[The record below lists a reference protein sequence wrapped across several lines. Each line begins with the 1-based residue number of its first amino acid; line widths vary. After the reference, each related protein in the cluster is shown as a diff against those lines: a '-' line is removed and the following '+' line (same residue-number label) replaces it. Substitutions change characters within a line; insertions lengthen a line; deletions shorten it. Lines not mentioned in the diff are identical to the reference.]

1 MASKSTRR
9 VLILGASG
17 LVGTAVLREA
27 SRYPELVCV
36 PATRGVR
43 DGFVSLTFDTLTT
56 PSTWAKILQ
65 DLNVHAVVNCVGIWN
80 GAPEQF
86 ELIQYQVPA
95 ALGLACARLKL
106 HLTHVSA
113 LGFKVD
119 SPLPYVSTKA
129 RAAQFILD
137 KVPGSTII
145 YPSLIFGA
153 SGQST
158 RFFMQ
163 LATLPVQADLGYPK
177 NLQPVH
183 VDEVARAIV
192 DSVRGA
198 RLERE
203 IDCAGRVR
211 VNIHEYLASL
221 RTGMGLKRSRL
232 TVTVPRA
239 VTKAMFHW
247 GEKLGSQF
255 VNRQTCALLTE
266 GTHSDRDFPTARP
279 YEAYACPDDAR
290 QALNAWLYGATQAG
304 MGVLWLGTAI
314 GRWFFWPREDS
325 LQLLALLHPS
335 LGTTGWL
342 AASCLLDA
350 AMGIL
355 SFVAPSKRLWKAQ
368 FWLTAGYTAG
378 LVLAMPAGLAHPLG
392 LLTKNLCVLAAQA
405 YLALNEKK

>member
-9 VLILGASG
+9 VLVLGASG
-17 LVGTAVLREA
+17 LVGTAVLNEA

-36 PATRGVR
+36 PATRGTR
-43 DGFVSLTFDTLTT
+43 DGFVNLPFDTLTT
-56 PSTWAKILQ
+56 PSAWAKVLQ
-65 DLNVHAVVNCVGIWN
+65 DLNVQSVVNCVGIWS
-80 GAPEQF
+80 GTPDTF

-113 LGFKVD
+113 LGFKAD

-129 RAAQFILD
+129 RAAQYILD

-145 YPSLIFGA
+145 YPSLIFGTT
-153 SGQST
+153 GQST

-163 LATLPVQADLGYPK
+163 LAALPIQADLGYPK

-183 VDEVARAIV
+183 VDEVARAVV

-203 IDCAGRVR
+203 IDCAGRTR
-211 VNIHEYLASL
+211 VSIHEYLTGL
-221 RTGMGLKRSRL
+221 RTGMGLKRSWL
-232 TVTVPRA
+232 TVNMPRA
-239 VTKAMFHW
+239 ATKTMFLL
-247 GEKLGSQF
+247 GEKFGSQF
-255 VNRQTCALLTE
+255 INKQTYALLTE

-279 YEAYACPDDAR
+279 YEAYAQPADGR
-290 QALNAWLYGATQAG
+290 QALNAWLYTATRIS
-304 MGVLWLGTAI
+304 MGTLWLGTAI
-314 GRWFFWPREDS
+314 GMWFFWPREDS
-325 LQLLALLHPS
+325 LRLMALLHPS
-335 LGTTGWL
+335 LGSTGWL
-342 AASCLLDA
+342 AVSCLLDA
-350 AMGIL
+350 AMGVL

-378 LVLAMPAGLAHPLG
+378 LVLAMPTNLAHPLG
-392 LLTKNLCVLAAQA
+392 MLTKSLCVLAAQA
-405 YLALNEKK
+405 YLALNEQK